1 MHYFVTIKKCLSDY
15 DCKIHE
21 ALLIKKYQP
30 KLNINNCIKTV
41 CLFYYNYFKFSHYF
55 GFVCLFFSLFPL

>member
-1 MHYFVTIKKCLSDY
+1 MDSLMNRFAVIKKCLSDY

-30 KLNINNCIKTV
+30 KFNKQLYENGR
-41 CLFYYNYFKFSHYF
+41 LFLQ
-55 GFVCLFFSLFPL
+55 LF